1 MKHAATPTAPM
12 SVPQITNKVAILM
25 FSAKYPDTNIPN
37 KEESVLRLNIKEN
50 VRPRISEAIFCWK
63 TAMNKA

>member
-1 MKHAATPTAPM
+1 
-12 SVPQITNKVAILM
+12 M